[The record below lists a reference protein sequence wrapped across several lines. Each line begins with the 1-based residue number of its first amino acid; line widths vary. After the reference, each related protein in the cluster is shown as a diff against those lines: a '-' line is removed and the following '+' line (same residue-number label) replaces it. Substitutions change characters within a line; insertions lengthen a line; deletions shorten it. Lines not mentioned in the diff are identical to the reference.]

1 MSWKITD
8 LDKDKTIACIQ
19 NEQKRIAECRMMLSR
34 LESEYKDKH
43 LKYTEELSGLE
54 YKIKK
59 LGDVIG
65 NGIDFI
71 DSCKEHLKSF

>member
-8 LDKDKTIACIQ
+8 LDKDRTIACIQ
-19 NEQKRIAECRMMLSR
+19 NEQKRIAECRIMLSR
-34 LESEYKDKH
+34 LESEYENKH

-54 YKIKK
+54 AKIKK

-71 DSCKEHLKSF
+71 DNCKKHLESF